1 MAHSLCDK
9 VWVKP
14 YIDLYIITLHSYYY
28 YYIPINYMLSPIVGL
43 AKANNRGVFKDNL
56 RLTQP
61 ILAVQRG
68 NR

>member
-1 MAHSLCDK
+1 
-9 VWVKP
+9 
-14 YIDLYIITLHSYYY
+14 
-28 YYIPINYMLSPIVGL
+28 MLSPIVGL